1 MKRLAAMFGSA
12 MLVGGVSF
20 LTSPVRAH
28 AAVPNIFVISS
39 LGDAPDANT
48 ADGACQTAGGDCTL
62 RAAIQQADADPPGN
76 GDEIDFGVP
85 GTVTLGSALPD
96 LGNSMFITGTTSRN
110 TVRRGDGTGI
120 YRIFNLT
127 NNATVD
133 IDNVNVTNGYV
144 TDPLDNCGG
153 GIQVS
158 QGATLHFTGG
168 SVTGNTTT
176 GGGGG
181 ICTAGTTTITGSTV
195 GLNFASAG
203 IGGGIYTLHDTTVT
217 DSTISSNEAGDG
229 GGIMNVFGTLTLVRD
244 TVRSNVS
251 FGSSSVAFVGHHG
264 GGGVYS
270 VYGVVSIA
278 NSTIASN
285 SASAALGGGIL
296 EALAAMT
303 VVNSTIAGNSAGT
316 GGGFDDAAFYSDT
329 IRNTLIA
336 ANTATTA
343 SPDLATSGTSGGHNL
358 VGDGTG
364 APGFVNGSNGD
375 KVGTAQNPVDAKLDT
390 DQGRPALKDNG
401 GPTQTIAILAG
412 SPAIDAGSDGVLGA
426 PDDLTTDQR
435 GSGHARK
442 QGAHVD
448 IGAYEK
454 APK

>member
-12 MLVGGVSF
+12 LLVGGVSF

-28 AAVPNIFVISS
+28 AAAPNIFVISS

-48 ADGACQTAGGDCTL
+48 ADGLCQTVGGDCTL
-62 RAAIQQADADPPGN
+62 RAAIQQADADPAGN

-85 GTVTLGSALPD
+85 GTVNLGSVLPD
-96 LGNSMFITGTTSRN
+96 LSNSMFITGTTSKN
-110 TVRRGDGTGI
+110 TVRRGDGTAN
-120 YRIFNLT
+120 YRIFDVT
-127 NNATVD
+127 NSATVD
-133 IDNVNVTNGYV
+133 IENINVTNGYT

-153 GIQVS
+153 GIEVS
-158 QGATLHFTGG
+158 QGATLHFAAG
-168 SVTGNTTT
+168 SVTGNTTS

-181 ICTAGTTTITGSTV
+181 ICAAGTTTITASTI
-195 GLNFASAG
+195 GLNFASTG

-229 GGIMNVFGTLTLVRD
+229 GGIMNVFGTLSLVRD

-251 FGSSSVAFVGHHG
+251 FGSSSVAFVGTHG

-270 VYGVVSIA
+270 LYGVTKIVD
-278 NSTIASN
+278 STIALN
-285 SASAALGGGIL
+285 SASGARGGGVL
-296 EALAAMT
+296 EVQADMT
-303 VVNSTIAGNSAGT
+303 VVNSTIAGNSAAT
-316 GGGFDDAAFYSDT
+316 GGGLDDAAFYSDT

-343 SPDLATSGTSGGHNL
+343 SPDLATTATSGGHNL

-375 KVGTAQNPVDAKLDT
+375 KVGTAQNPIDAKLDT
-390 DQGRPALKDNG
+390 DQGRPACKDNG

-412 SPAIDAGSDGVLGA
+412 SPAADAGSDSVLGA
-426 PDDLTTDQR
+426 PDNLTTDQR
-435 GSGHARK
+435 GPGHARE

-448 IGAYEK
+448 IGAFEK

>member
-1 MKRLAAMFGSA
+1 
-12 MLVGGVSF
+12 
-20 LTSPVRAH
+20 
-28 AAVPNIFVISS
+28 
-39 LGDAPDANT
+39 
-48 ADGACQTAGGDCTL
+48 
-62 RAAIQQADADPPGN
+62 
-76 GDEIDFGVP
+76 VP
-85 GTVTLGSALPD
+85 GTVTLGSVLPN
-96 LGNSMFITGTTSRN
+96 LANSMFITGTTSKN
-110 TVRRGDGTGI
+110 TVRRGDGTGN
-120 YRIFNLT
+120 YRIFNLM

-144 TDPLDNCGG
+144 TDSTDNCGG
-153 GIQVS
+153 GIQVAT
-158 QGATLHFTGG
+158 GAALHFTGG

-181 ICTAGTTTITGSTV
+181 ICAAGTTTISGSTI
-195 GLNFASAG
+195 GLNFTSTG

-229 GGIMNVFGTLTLVRD
+229 GGIMSVFGTLTLVRD

-251 FGSSSVAFVGHHG
+251 FGSSSVAFVGYHG

-270 VYGVVSIA
+270 LYSVTSIA
-278 NSTIASN
+278 NSTIALN
-285 SASAALGGGIL
+285 SANGSLGGGIL
-296 EALAAMT
+296 ELQTAMT
-303 VVNSTIAGNSAGT
+303 VVNSTIAGNSAST
-316 GGGFDDAAFYSDT
+316 GGGLDDRAHYSDT

-343 SPDLATSGTSGGHNL
+343 SPDLVTPAPSGGHNL

-375 KVGTAQNPVDAKLDT
+375 KIGTAQNPVDAKLDT

-401 GPTQTIAILAG
+401 GPTQTIALLAG
-412 SPAIDAGSDGVLGA
+412 SPAIDAGDDSVLGA
-426 PDDLTTDQR
+426 PDNLTTDQR

-442 QGAHVD
+442 QGGHVD
-448 IGAYEK
+448 IGAFET